1 MKRNNNM
8 KPYCLHRQEG
18 PKREVNRR
26 CLLVLCIFIGIF
38 PILSM
43 RADGIT
49 AMEATASEEV
59 PEAIEI
65 VAGETTDSLARYLEV
80 AGRNNP
86 GLNASFM
93 EYKAS
98 LERVNRSGA
107 WPDPELEIGFFL
119 KPMEIVGGRQVADFT
134 LMQMFPWFGTK
145 KAAQTEAT
153 HMARM
158 AYEKFRE
165 ARDDLFLEMYAQ
177 WYRMGRLQQQLTN
190 NKENKKILAQLE
202 QLATQRVSV
211 GSRGGSGGMSD
222 VLRIQLEAAQ
232 IDNNIESLQSE
243 MIAEKAKFNAL
254 LNRPGDSEVVLPPS
268 LEKVAFP
275 FNASEIARAIEEQ
288 NPALGMLQ
296 EEERAHEAK
305 EEMEKKMGLPM
316 IGIGLQYMMVE
327 KSPTPVLEHHNGM
340 HMVMPMVSVSLPI
353 FRGKYRSA
361 QRESRILQQSAR
373 EKYHNTLNGLQAEL
387 YGLQHQ
393 LEDAERKVA
402 LYGKQREIALTAYR
416 LLVQEFVTGQSDV
429 IDVIEVQRQLLDYQL
444 QEAEAIAD
452 YNTRV
457 ASVQKLHSFNNTNE

>member
-8 KPYCLHRQEG
+8 KPYSLHRQEG

-165 ARDDLFLEMYAQ
+165 ARDDLFLEIYAQ
-177 WYRMGRLQQQLTN
+177 WYQMGRLQQQLTN

-288 NPALGMLQ
+288 NPSLGMLQ

-373 EKYHNTLNGLQAEL
+373 EKYHNTLNNLQSDLHGLKHRL
-387 YGLQHQ
+387 D
-393 LEDAERKVA
+393 DAERKIA
-402 LYGKQREIALTAYR
+402 LYRKQEELALAAYR
-416 LLVQEFVTGQSDV
+416 LLAQEFVTGRSEV

-457 ASVQKLHSFNNTNE
+457 ASVQKLHSFNSTNK